1 MFFIL
6 LWVPNGWIAC
16 FKQLSHFLWGRNCTF
31 KKACS
36 EDNLRSRFRALL
48 IFSSRNMKWDTYS
61 TWGEVELFPEN
72 RRFCYFT
79 CTVCVRVGYA
89 RAHNKPYAC
98 AHSQAFNDRYAEGDD
113 AEKCETWSTE
123 GTEYILL
130 GREAVTRRRGHLRL
144 TDSEVGDGNFQRL
157 IMNFKYPKI
166 EGKKKDICS
175 YWRTL
180 YSELRMLFYWSNT
193 TPTERR
199 AWALK
204 Y

>member
-1 MFFIL
+1 MGEL
-6 LWVPNGWIAC
+6 LVLNSSLISFGEGIVLLRKPALKIIWDHDLGP
-16 FKQLSHFLWGRNCTF
+16 FLY
-31 KKACS
+31 
-36 EDNLRSRFRALL
+36 
-48 IFSSRNMKWDTYS
+48 FSSRNMKWDTYS